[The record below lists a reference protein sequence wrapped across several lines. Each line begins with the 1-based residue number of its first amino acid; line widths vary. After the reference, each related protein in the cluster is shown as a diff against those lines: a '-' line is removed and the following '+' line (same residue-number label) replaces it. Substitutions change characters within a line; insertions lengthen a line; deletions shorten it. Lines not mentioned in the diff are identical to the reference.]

1 MVSSAQRPD
10 VTDPR
15 TRQRFHQEVTQNS
28 DKRVQAIFSIS
39 LLSAFNLAMKVLLL
53 SLVLASMTF
62 ASPSLKPRVELDG
75 AVQECREGQCLHDQ
89 LRDSLQQEV
98 GRREVDDMR
107 QERTRRQAQDRPWIP
122 EDQKCED
129 GTPHCFHG
137 WHIFNLQP
145 YHVEK

>member
-28 DKRVQAIFSIS
+28 DKRVQAIFSTS
-39 LLSAFNLAMKVLLL
+39 LLSPFSLAMKVLLL
-53 SLVLASMTF
+53 PLVLASMTF
-62 ASPSLKPRVELDG
+62 AAPSLKPRVVLDG
-75 AVQECREGQCLHDQ
+75 VVQECKEGQCLHDQ
-89 LRDSLQQEV
+89 LHDGLQQEV
-98 GRREVDDMR
+98 VRREVDDMR

>member
-28 DKRVQAIFSIS
+28 DKRVQAIFSTS
-39 LLSAFNLAMKVLLL
+39 LLSPFSLAMKVLLL
-53 SLVLASMTF
+53 PLVLASMTF
-62 ASPSLKPRVELDG
+62 AAPSLKPRVVLDG
-75 AVQECREGQCLHDQ
+75 VVQECKEGQCLHDQ
-89 LRDSLQQEV
+89 LHDGLQQEV

>member
-28 DKRVQAIFSIS
+28 DKRVQAVFSTS
-39 LLSAFNLAMKVLLL
+39 LLSPFSLAMKVLLL
-53 SLVLASMTF
+53 PLVLASMTF
-62 ASPSLKPRVELDG
+62 AAPSLKPRVVLDG
-75 AVQECREGQCLHDQ
+75 VVQECKEGQCLHDQ
-89 LRDSLQQEV
+89 LHDGLQQEV

>member
-28 DKRVQAIFSIS
+28 DKRVQAIFSTS
-39 LLSAFNLAMKVLLL
+39 LLSAFSLAMKVLLL
-53 SLVLASMTF
+53 PLVLAGMTF
-62 ASPSLKPRVELDG
+62 AAPSLKTRVVSGG
-75 AVQECREGQCLHDQ
+75 AVQECKEGQCLHNQ
-89 LRDSLQQEV
+89 LHDSLQQEV

-145 YHVEK
+145 YHIEK

>member
-28 DKRVQAIFSIS
+28 DKRVQAIFSTS
-39 LLSAFNLAMKVLLL
+39 LLSPFSLAMKVLLL
-53 SLVLASMTF
+53 PLVLTSMTF
-62 ASPSLKPRVELDG
+62 AAPSLKPRVVLDG
-75 AVQECREGQCLHDQ
+75 AVQECKEGQCLHDQ
-89 LRDSLQQEV
+89 LHDGLQQEV

>member
-53 SLVLASMTF
+53 PLVLAGMTF
-62 ASPSLKPRVELDG
+62 AAPSLKTRVVSG
-75 AVQECREGQCLHDQ
+75 GPVQECKEGQCLQDQ
-89 LRDSLQQEV
+89 LRDSLQQV
-98 GRREVDDMR
+98 GRREVDNMR
-107 QERTRRQAQDRPWIP
+107 QERSRRHAQDRPWIP

>member
-28 DKRVQAIFSIS
+28 DKRVQAIFSTS
-39 LLSAFNLAMKVLLL
+39 LLSPFSLAMKVLLL
-53 SLVLASMTF
+53 PLVLASMTF
-62 ASPSLKPRVELDG
+62 AAPSLKPRVVLDG
-75 AVQECREGQCLHDQ
+75 VVQECKEGQCLHDQ
-89 LRDSLQQEV
+89 LHDGLQQEV
-98 GRREVDDMR
+98 GRREMDDMR

>member
-62 ASPSLKPRVELDG
+62 AAPSLKPGVVSGG
-75 AVQECREGQCLHDQ
+75 AVQECKEGQCLHNQ
-89 LRDSLQQEV
+89 LHDSLQQEV
-98 GRREVDDMR
+98 GRREVDNMK

>member
-15 TRQRFHQEVTQNS
+15 TRQRFHQEVTHNS
-28 DKRVQAIFSIS
+28 DKRVQAICSTS
-39 LLSAFNLAMKVLLL
+39 LLSPFSLAMKVLLL
-53 SLVLASMTF
+53 PLVLASMTF
-62 ASPSLKPRVELDG
+62 AAPSLKPRVVLDG
-75 AVQECREGQCLHDQ
+75 VVQECKEGQCLHDQ
-89 LRDSLQQEV
+89 LHDGLQQEV
-98 GRREVDDMR
+98 VRREVDDMR

>member
-28 DKRVQAIFSIS
+28 DKRVQAIFSTS
-39 LLSAFNLAMKVLLL
+39 LLSPFSLAMKVLLL
-53 SLVLASMTF
+53 PLVLASMTF
-62 ASPSLKPRVELDG
+62 AAPSLKPRVVLDG
-75 AVQECREGQCLHDQ
+75 VVQECKEGQCLHDQ
-89 LRDSLQQEV
+89 LHDGLQQEV

-107 QERTRRQAQDRPWIP
+107 QERTKRQAQDQPWIP

>member
-15 TRQRFHQEVTQNS
+15 TRQRFHQEVTHNS
-28 DKRVQAIFSIS
+28 DKRVQAIFSTS
-39 LLSAFNLAMKVLLL
+39 LLSPFSLAMKVLLL
-53 SLVLASMTF
+53 PLVLASMTF
-62 ASPSLKPRVELDG
+62 AAPSLKPRVVLDG
-75 AVQECREGQCLHDQ
+75 VVQECKEGQCLHDQ
-89 LRDSLQQEV
+89 LHDGLQQEV
-98 GRREVDDMR
+98 GRREMDDMR

>member
-1 MVSSAQRPD
+1 MG
-10 VTDPR
+10 
-15 TRQRFHQEVTQNS
+15 
-28 DKRVQAIFSIS
+28 
-39 LLSAFNLAMKVLLL
+39 LAMKVLLL

-62 ASPSLKPRVELDG
+62 AAPSLKPGVVSGG
-75 AVQECREGQCLHDQ
+75 AVQECKEGQCLHDQ
-89 LRDSLQQEV
+89 LHDSLQQEA
-98 GRREVDDMR
+98 GRREGDNMR

>member
-28 DKRVQAIFSIS
+28 DKRVQAIFSTSLIS
-39 LLSAFNLAMKVLLL
+39 PFSLAMKVLLL
-53 SLVLASMTF
+53 PLVLASMTF
-62 ASPSLKPRVELDG
+62 AAPSLKPRVVLDG
-75 AVQECREGQCLHDQ
+75 VVQECKEGQCLHDQ
-89 LRDSLQQEV
+89 LHDGLQQEV
-98 GRREVDDMR
+98 VRREVDDMR

>member
-62 ASPSLKPRVELDG
+62 AAPSLKPRVVSGG
-75 AVQECREGQCLHDQ
+75 AVQECKEGQCLHNQ
-89 LRDSLQQEV
+89 LHDSLQQEV

>member
-28 DKRVQAIFSIS
+28 DKRVQAIFSTS
-39 LLSAFNLAMKVLLL
+39 LLSPFSLAMKVLLL
-53 SLVLASMTF
+53 PLVLASMAF
-62 ASPSLKPRVELDG
+62 AAPSLKPRVVLDG
-75 AVQECREGQCLHDQ
+75 VVQECKEGQCLHDQ
-89 LRDSLQQEV
+89 LHDGLQQEV
-98 GRREVDDMR
+98 VRREVDDMR

>member
-1 MVSSAQRPD
+1 MEQCKNVRKAN
-10 VTDPR
+10 V
-15 TRQRFHQEVTQNS
+15 
-28 DKRVQAIFSIS
+28 
-39 LLSAFNLAMKVLLL
+39 
-53 SLVLASMTF
+53 SMTSSMT
-62 ASPSLKPRVELDG
+62 ACS
-75 AVQECREGQCLHDQ
+75 
-89 LRDSLQQEV
+89 
-98 GRREVDDMR
+98 RRSSGGVDDMR